1 MFKFIQK
8 TISILFLLSLFFVV
22 AQPAKAGI
30 SDAFKNNRLTGF
42 ANNVGYDSTASS
54 TTVEGVVGIAL
65 KAIFSLLGV
74 IFMIYIIY
82 GGALWMTASG
92 SEERIKEAQTIIKR
106 AIIGLLITVLS
117 YSITYFVVDILLI

>member
-8 TISILFLLSLFFVV
+8 TISILFLLSLFFIV
-22 AQPAKAGI
+22 AQPVKADI
-30 SDAFKNNRLTGF
+30 TDAFKNSRLTGF
-42 ANNVGYDSTASS
+42 ANNMGYDATASS